1 LDRERSIRKLKKFL
15 RKYENRKC
23 KVHLLHGDLSLE
35 EMNALYTHPKIKCM
49 ISTTHGEGF
58 GLPLFEAAY
67 NGLPVL
73 APGWS
78 GQCDFL
84 YAPKKD
90 KKGKKERL
98 RPHFAHVEYTIQP
111 IQKEAEWPGV
121 IQPGSSWCYPKEG
134 SFKMRLREVY
144 KDHPRF
150 KKQAAQLR
158 KHLVKNFTEEEKYA
172 EFVNAVLSGQEAH
185 AGFMDLDN
193 AEYMFVSDLFKDQY
207 QGGAELSLQ
216 AIIDSCPTAYLR
228 ANSNAVSNE
237 LIERHKDKKWIFG
250 NIASIDLNLLPKFT
264 ENNIE
269 YSFVEFDY
277 KFCKHRNPLLYSF
290 VEPEECSYPETEKGK
305 VFSDFI
311 LNSKSTFFMSE
322 KQRDIYLDCLPD
334 IRDANTSILSSV
346 FDDAFFDK
354 IDALSSTNNGK
365 QDKWVVLGSNSWVK
379 GAVASEKWCSQNKVD
394 YEVLFDLPYPQF
406 LEKLNQSTG
415 ICFKPSGYDTC
426 PRFVIEAKLLGC
438 ELELNDNVQH
448 CDEEWFNKDPE
459 EMINYLRTRKDF
471 FWQKSFN

>member
-1 LDRERSIRKLKKFL
+1 
-15 RKYENRKC
+15 
-23 KVHLLHGDLSLE
+23 
-35 EMNALYTHPKIKCM
+35 
-49 ISTTHGEGF
+49 
-58 GLPLFEAAY
+58 
-67 NGLPVL
+67 
-73 APGWS
+73 
-78 GQCDFL
+78 
-84 YAPKKD
+84 
-90 KKGKKERL
+90 
-98 RPHFAHVEYTIQP
+98 
-111 IQKEAEWPGV
+111 
-121 IQPGSSWCYPKEG
+121 
-134 SFKMRLREVY
+134 MRLREVY

-438 ELELNDNVQH
+438 EHELNENIQH
-448 CDEEWFNKDPE
+448 LDEDWFRTED
-459 EMINYLRTRKDF
+459 INNTVAYLKSRKQF
-471 FWQKSFN
+471 F